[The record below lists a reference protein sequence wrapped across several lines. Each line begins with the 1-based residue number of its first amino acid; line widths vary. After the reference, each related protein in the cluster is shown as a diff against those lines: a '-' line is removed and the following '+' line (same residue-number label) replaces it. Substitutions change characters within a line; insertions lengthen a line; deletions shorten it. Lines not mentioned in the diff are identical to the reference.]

1 MKFTFSFISFILWLS
16 LSLQAQ
22 DPNNLAV
29 DGTVKDEDGGRIT
42 GASIALYQDG
52 VELKRVTTGNNGRFD
67 LYLDFGHEYIIEI
80 SKSSYVTKK
89 LYLNTNNVPVDE
101 QLWGYEF
108 GGFVVDMFKRMDGVD
123 YSILDKPIGKV
134 YYEPNVENFVD
145 DKLYTREIKAEV
157 DRLEQAQKD
166 KIKAEK
172 EQEKRLEEDYQL
184 AIKDAQAAID
194 DGDYLLAKDN
204 LLAAQSMQP
213 DSKIASQMLSQVES
227 KLNTEGAAQEK
238 YLSVLASADQAFG
251 NQNYEA
257 AIAAYQEALA
267 LKPSEDYPKNRLK
280 ESQELFA
287 KQKLEREAAAAL
299 AAKDKQYNDEIA
311 KADAA
316 YAKNEFTNARA
327 LYQNALK
334 YKDDAYPKSK
344 LNEIEIRL
352 ADLALEQEK
361 KQKQAQIDAAYA
373 DKIDKANTAFNTQN
387 YQLAE
392 QHYQAA
398 LGIKPDEVYPK
409 TQLEVIQTKLSEL
422 AEADKLQAE
431 KLKLDNDYKTAI
443 ARADKAYA
451 AKSYEV
457 AKTEYQAALSIKPK
471 EIYPS
476 DLVKK
481 IDAELSRLA
490 ALESENAK
498 KEAELKKQKEYE
510 GLIAVANEDFGKKD
524 WNTAIANYKLALG
537 LKPNESYPKTQISL
551 AEAEIAKVSKQ
562 AELDDAY
569 NKRIASG
576 DAAFNRGEYANAI
589 AEYNGALSVKANE
602 KYPTDRIKE
611 AQAILLQE
619 QERIAKDQEAQAAMD
634 AQYAGIIKEADQA
647 FSGKNYNLALS
658 RYSAALKLKTDPY
671 PKERIN
677 EIESIQAK
685 EKEAQAIAAKEAEI
699 KKKYDDAI
707 AKADQLL
714 AQKKYDEAK
723 LTYNLAAGYRASE
736 EYPKN
741 KIAEIEGIL
750 NSIAAAQS
758 AAEAEAKAKEAY
770 ENLLKRAQGELDAG
784 DYRAARASYTEAQ
797 SQNPSDPFPTSQIKK
812 IDQLIVEKEAKEKEE
827 TAKANLLAEYNNY
840 MRSGNEAMVSKD
852 YVVARTSYTAALAI
866 FPDEAI
872 PKSKLSMI
880 DDLEQKAEQA
890 RIKEEYNAAIAIAD
904 KFFLDKNYE
913 EAKTKYQ
920 DALTILPGQSH
931 AQERLQKC
939 DEMIAELSK
948 VAATE
953 EEDNKRRVIEETFD
967 EGRTKV
973 TVRRVIVNGREEVYK
988 RVVHSWGGKYY
999 FLDEQP
1005 ITELVW
1011 NRETVK

>member
-213 DSKIASQMLSQVES
+213 DSKIASQMLSQVEA

-344 LNEIEIRL
+344 LKEIEIRL

-373 DKIDKANTAFNTQN
+373 DKIDKANTAFNAQN

-431 KLKLDNDYKTAI
+431 KLKLDNDYKAAI

-524 WNTAIANYKLALG
+524 WNTAIANYKLTLG

-602 KYPTDRIKE
+602 KYP
-611 AQAILLQE
+611 
-619 QERIAKDQEAQAAMD
+619 
-634 AQYAGIIKEADQA
+634 
-647 FSGKNYNLALS
+647 
-658 RYSAALKLKTDPY
+658 
-671 PKERIN
+671 
-677 EIESIQAK
+677 
-685 EKEAQAIAAKEAEI
+685 
-699 KKKYDDAI
+699 
-707 AKADQLL
+707 
-714 AQKKYDEAK
+714 
-723 LTYNLAAGYRASE
+723 
-736 EYPKN
+736 KN

-758 AAEAEAKAKEAY
+758 AAEAEAKEKEAY

-840 MRSGNEAMVSKD
+840 MRSGNEAMVSKE

-866 FPDEAI
+866 FPDEAL

-920 DALTILPGQSH
+920 DALTILPRQSH

>member
-1 MKFTFSFISFILWLS
+1 M
-16 LSLQAQ
+16 SLQAQ

-52 VELKRVTTGNNGRFD
+52 AELKRVTTGNNGRFD

-145 DKLYTREIKAEV
+145 DKLYTREIKQEV

-184 AIKDAQAAID
+184 ALKDAQAAID

-213 DSKIASQMLSQVES
+213 NSKIASQMLSQVEA
-227 KLNTEGAAQEK
+227 KLNSEGASQEK

-251 NQNYEA
+251 NKNYES
-257 AIAAYQEALA
+257 AIASYQEALTI
-267 LKPSEDYPKNRLK
+267 KPSEEYPKNRLK
-280 ESQELFA
+280 ESQDLFA
-287 KQKLEREAAAAL
+287 KQKIEKEAAAAL

-316 YAKNEFTNARA
+316 YAKNEFLNARA
-327 LYQNALK
+327 SYQNALK

-344 LNEIEIRL
+344 LKEIEIHL
-352 ADLALEQEK
+352 AELASEQEK
-361 KQKQAQIDAAYA
+361 QQQQAQTDAAYA
-373 DKIDKANTAFNTQN
+373 DKIDKANTAFNAQN
-387 YQLAE
+387 YELAE
-392 QHYQAA
+392 QHYNAA
-398 LGIKPDEVYPK
+398 LTIKPNEVYPK
-409 TQLEVIQTKLSEL
+409 TQLELIKAKIAEL
-422 AEADKLQAE
+422 AEASKQNAE
-431 KLKLDNDYKTAI
+431 KEKLDNEYKAAI

-451 AKSYEV
+451 AKNYEA
-457 AKTEYQAALSIKPK
+457 AKTEYQSALSIKPK
-471 EIYPS
+471 EVYPS
-476 DLVKK
+476 DQVKK
-481 IDAELSRLA
+481 IETEQARLA

-510 GLIAVANEDFGKKD
+510 GIIAVANDDFNKKD
-524 WNTAIANYKLALG
+524 WAAAKTNYESALKL
-537 LKPNESYPKTQISL
+537 KQNESYPKTQIAAIESEL
-551 AEAEIAKVSKQ
+551 AKAAKLAQV
-562 AELDDAY
+562 DDAY
-569 NKRIASG
+569 KKSIASA
-576 DAAFNRGEYANAI
+576 DAAFNRGEYSNAI
-589 AEYNGALSVKANE
+589 TEYKKALSVKANE
-602 KYPTDRIKE
+602 PYPASRINE
-611 AQAILLQE
+611 AQSIIEE
-619 QERIAKDQEAQAAMD
+619 QERIAKNKEAQAASD
-634 AQYAGIIKEADQA
+634 AQYVAIIKDADQA
-647 FSGKNYNLALS
+647 FTVKDYTLS
-658 RYSAALKLKTDPY
+658 LNKYSEALKLKSEPY
-671 PKERIN
+671 PRERIN
-677 EIESIQAK
+677 EIEALQAK
-685 EKEAQAIAAKEAEI
+685 EKESQALAAKEAEV

-714 AQKKYDEAK
+714 AQKNYDEAK
-723 LTYNLAAGYRASE
+723 LTYNLAAGFRANE
-736 EYPKN
+736 AYPKT
-741 KIAEIEGIL
+741 KIAEIDGIL

-758 AAEAEAKAKEAY
+758 AVEAEAKAKAAY
-770 ENLLKRAQGELDAG
+770 ESLLKRAQGELDAG
-784 DYRAARASYTEAQ
+784 DYRAARSSYSEAQ
-797 SQNPSDPFPTSQIKK
+797 SQNPSDGFPASQIKK
-812 IDQLIVEKEAKEKEE
+812 IDELIAQKEAKEKEE
-827 TAKANLLAEYNNY
+827 ATKANLMAEYNEF
-840 MRSGNEAMVSKD
+840 MRTGNEAMVSKN
-852 YVVARTSYTAALAI
+852 YKVARESYNAALGV
-866 FPDEAI
+866 FPNEAL

-880 DDLEQKAEQA
+880 DELESKEEQA
-890 RIKEEYNAAIAIAD
+890 RIKEEYNAAILIAD

-913 EAKTKYQ
+913 EAKLKYEE
-920 DALTILPGQSH
+920 ALGILPGQSH

-939 DEMIAELSK
+939 GDMIAELSK

-973 TVRRVIVNGREEVYK
+973 TIRRVIVAGREQTYK

-1011 NRETVK
+1011 SRETAK

>member
-344 LNEIEIRL
+344 LKEIEIRL

-431 KLKLDNDYKTAI
+431 KLKLDNDYKAAI

-602 KYPTDRIKE
+602 KYP
-611 AQAILLQE
+611 
-619 QERIAKDQEAQAAMD
+619 
-634 AQYAGIIKEADQA
+634 
-647 FSGKNYNLALS
+647 
-658 RYSAALKLKTDPY
+658 
-671 PKERIN
+671 
-677 EIESIQAK
+677 
-685 EKEAQAIAAKEAEI
+685 
-699 KKKYDDAI
+699 
-707 AKADQLL
+707 
-714 AQKKYDEAK
+714 
-723 LTYNLAAGYRASE
+723 
-736 EYPKN
+736 KN

-758 AAEAEAKAKEAY
+758 AAEAEAKEKEAY

-866 FPDEAI
+866 FPDEAL

-920 DALTILPGQSH
+920 DALTILPRQSH

>member
-344 LNEIEIRL
+344 LKEIEIRL

-431 KLKLDNDYKTAI
+431 KLKLDNDYKAAI

-602 KYPTDRIKE
+602 K
-611 AQAILLQE
+611 
-619 QERIAKDQEAQAAMD
+619 
-634 AQYAGIIKEADQA
+634 
-647 FSGKNYNLALS
+647 
-658 RYSAALKLKTDPY
+658 
-671 PKERIN
+671 
-677 EIESIQAK
+677 
-685 EKEAQAIAAKEAEI
+685 
-699 KKKYDDAI
+699 
-707 AKADQLL
+707 
-714 AQKKYDEAK
+714 
-723 LTYNLAAGYRASE
+723 
-736 EYPKN
+736 YPKN

>member
-213 DSKIASQMLSQVES
+213 DSKIASQMLSQVEA

-344 LNEIEIRL
+344 LKEIEIRL

-431 KLKLDNDYKTAI
+431 KLKLDNDYKAAI

-602 KYPTDRIKE
+602 KYP
-611 AQAILLQE
+611 
-619 QERIAKDQEAQAAMD
+619 
-634 AQYAGIIKEADQA
+634 
-647 FSGKNYNLALS
+647 
-658 RYSAALKLKTDPY
+658 
-671 PKERIN
+671 
-677 EIESIQAK
+677 
-685 EKEAQAIAAKEAEI
+685 
-699 KKKYDDAI
+699 
-707 AKADQLL
+707 
-714 AQKKYDEAK
+714 
-723 LTYNLAAGYRASE
+723 
-736 EYPKN
+736 KN

-758 AAEAEAKAKEAY
+758 AAEAEAKEKEAY

-866 FPDEAI
+866 FPDEAL

-920 DALTILPGQSH
+920 DALTILPRQSH

>member
-213 DSKIASQMLSQVES
+213 DSKIASQMLSQVEA

-344 LNEIEIRL
+344 LKEIEIRL

-373 DKIDKANTAFNTQN
+373 DKIDKANTAFNAQN

-431 KLKLDNDYKTAI
+431 KLKLDNDYKAAI
-443 ARADKAYA
+443 ARADKAFA

-524 WNTAIANYKLALG
+524 WNTAIANYKLTLG

-602 KYPTDRIKE
+602 KYP
-611 AQAILLQE
+611 
-619 QERIAKDQEAQAAMD
+619 
-634 AQYAGIIKEADQA
+634 
-647 FSGKNYNLALS
+647 
-658 RYSAALKLKTDPY
+658 
-671 PKERIN
+671 
-677 EIESIQAK
+677 
-685 EKEAQAIAAKEAEI
+685 
-699 KKKYDDAI
+699 
-707 AKADQLL
+707 
-714 AQKKYDEAK
+714 
-723 LTYNLAAGYRASE
+723 
-736 EYPKN
+736 KN

-758 AAEAEAKAKEAY
+758 AAEAEAKEKEAY

-840 MRSGNEAMVSKD
+840 MRSGNEAMVSKE

-866 FPDEAI
+866 FPDEAL

-920 DALTILPGQSH
+920 DALTILPRQSH

>member
-213 DSKIASQMLSQVES
+213 DSKIASQMLSQVEA

-344 LNEIEIRL
+344 LKEIEIRL

-373 DKIDKANTAFNTQN
+373 DKIDKANTAFNAQN

-431 KLKLDNDYKTAI
+431 KLKLDNDYKAAI

-524 WNTAIANYKLALG
+524 WNTAIANYKLTLG
-537 LKPNESYPKTQISL
+537 LKPNESYPITQISL

-602 KYPTDRIKE
+602 KYP
-611 AQAILLQE
+611 
-619 QERIAKDQEAQAAMD
+619 
-634 AQYAGIIKEADQA
+634 
-647 FSGKNYNLALS
+647 
-658 RYSAALKLKTDPY
+658 
-671 PKERIN
+671 
-677 EIESIQAK
+677 
-685 EKEAQAIAAKEAEI
+685 
-699 KKKYDDAI
+699 
-707 AKADQLL
+707 
-714 AQKKYDEAK
+714 
-723 LTYNLAAGYRASE
+723 
-736 EYPKN
+736 KN

-758 AAEAEAKAKEAY
+758 AAEAEAKEKEAY

-840 MRSGNEAMVSKD
+840 MRSGNEAMVSKE

-866 FPDEAI
+866 FPDEAL

-920 DALTILPGQSH
+920 DALTILPRQSH

>member
-213 DSKIASQMLSQVES
+213 DSKIASQMLSQVEA

-344 LNEIEIRL
+344 LKEIEIRL

-373 DKIDKANTAFNTQN
+373 DKIDKANTAFNAQN

-431 KLKLDNDYKTAI
+431 KLKLDNDYKAAI

-602 KYPTDRIKE
+602 KYP
-611 AQAILLQE
+611 
-619 QERIAKDQEAQAAMD
+619 
-634 AQYAGIIKEADQA
+634 
-647 FSGKNYNLALS
+647 
-658 RYSAALKLKTDPY
+658 
-671 PKERIN
+671 
-677 EIESIQAK
+677 
-685 EKEAQAIAAKEAEI
+685 
-699 KKKYDDAI
+699 
-707 AKADQLL
+707 
-714 AQKKYDEAK
+714 
-723 LTYNLAAGYRASE
+723 
-736 EYPKN
+736 KN

-758 AAEAEAKAKEAY
+758 AAEAEAKEKEAY

-920 DALTILPGQSH
+920 DALTILPRQSH

-948 VAATE
+948 VAVKE